1 MSIWL
6 LKVNSR
12 QYLHLRYTSA
22 RPGDVTDLT
31 KNQSMGC
38 RVPSMDT
45 AWFKLT
51 GWHGVIYFRL
61 HKKTKQKKQIWR
73 RKLSQMSAGQKR
85 VQFSIQHYPPETK
98 RWPKIICCLKIW
110 AVSARNS
117 RRDTT
122 GLWCKQFFIFH
133 VVKLCA
139 YYPCGCLAS
148 SRSI

>member
-1 MSIWL
+1 
-6 LKVNSR
+6 
-12 QYLHLRYTSA
+12 
-22 RPGDVTDLT
+22 
-31 KNQSMGC
+31 
-38 RVPSMDT
+38 
-45 AWFKLT
+45 
-51 GWHGVIYFRL
+51 
-61 HKKTKQKKQIWR
+61 
-73 RKLSQMSAGQKR
+73 MSAGQKR

-148 SRSI
+148 SRSIFAILEGACAAVYAPGWYGCTLLKWINLYMSTHTTVPQLQFYCMHITYVWEESEVGRVNVMVIVSTRLVPD